1 MKFLPLSR
9 PLIVIDNAP
18 YRSNNTPAALHD
30 TRPGFDWPTPVVI
43 ARAVTRG
50 AIDIREH
57 EVAVHGFGEGRN
69 LSAMLWF
76 VPASAPLRAV
86 AGVLLSVASA
96 LHTSAGF
103 GAFAP
108 HTPVVTTRTNEQH

>member
-1 MKFLPLSR
+1 MTPEIIA
-9 PLIVIDNAP
+9 IV
-18 YRSNNTPAALHD
+18 TVGVALA
-30 TRPGFDWPTPVVI
+30 GVI
-43 ARAVTRG
+43 G

-86 AGVLLSVASA
+86 AGVLLSVPS
-96 LHTSAGF
+96 
-103 GAFAP
+103 P
-108 HTPVVTTRTNEQH
+108 R

>member
-1 MKFLPLSR
+1 MGL
-9 PLIVIDNAP
+9 
-18 YRSNNTPAALHD
+18 
-30 TRPGFDWPTPVVI
+30 
-43 ARAVTRG
+43 
-50 AIDIREH
+50 
-57 EVAVHGFGEGRN
+57 GEGRY

-86 AGVLLSVASA
+86 AGVLRGVASA

-108 HTPVVTTRTNEQH
+108 HTPVVTTRTNDQHDQH

>member
-1 MKFLPLSR
+1 M
-9 PLIVIDNAP
+9 
-18 YRSNNTPAALHD
+18 
-30 TRPGFDWPTPVVI
+30 I

-86 AGVLLSVASA
+86 AGVLLSGGVGPSHLCGVRGFRPSHARRNNPYE
-96 LHTSAGF
+96 LH
-103 GAFAP
+103 
-108 HTPVVTTRTNEQH
+108 